1 MGTVRTRRLRDI
13 LETLVVSRQF
23 QGSATIGYPVP
34 IRQLGYESA
43 LLTREWPSHSPFPTS
58 HWSFLFHFLPIIVY
72 PSFHPHPS
80 PGGGLLMHVSPC
92 LAIAGFLSAAPR
104 PNLFANPRPPSW
116 LYLCRVLPSLLRP
129 TGKLCPGKCIGRD
142 RERPSVHFSK

>member
-1 MGTVRTRRLRDI
+1 MFIGHFYLIFYQSSYTRRFTPIHHL
-13 LETLVVSRQF
+13 
-23 QGSATIGYPVP
+23 GAGY
-34 IRQLGYESA
+34 
-43 LLTREWPSHSPFPTS
+43 
-58 HWSFLFHFLPIIVY
+58 
-72 PSFHPHPS
+72 
-80 PGGGLLMHVSPC
+80 LMHVSPC

-104 PNLFANPRPPSW
+104 PNLFANPRPPTCTFISVIAAITEYGCCLRW